1 MLPRLLP
8 APRLALVRRASRRAS
23 PWPEPQGS
31 QDKQP
36 KLRKWLSP
44 VSRISNF
51 VIVPTV
57 ILYAVFVA
65 DFGDHEHVFQ
75 PPRRW
80 LEAQTA
86 AFFSL
91 SPEEEKL
98 AGLKRDSPEISDHG
112 SGATNSWCVFA
123 VTPSSHSVLRTH
135 HIPDCLSLLWNC
147 YQVLAQ
153 LPISTCHPAALLKF

>member
-1 MLPRLLP
+1 MLPRLSPLRSLGLVP
-8 APRLALVRRASRRAS
+8 PPRLAFVRRASRRAS
-23 PWPEPQGS
+23 PWPEPQGGTT
-31 QDKQP
+31 DEKP
-36 KLRKWLSP
+36 TWRKWLSP

-80 LEAQTA
+80 LEAQRA

-91 SPEEEKL
+91 SPEEEQL
-98 AGLKRDSPEISDHG
+98 AGVKRDSPEISHHS
-112 SGATNSWCVFA
+112 SGATRS
-123 VTPSSHSVLRTH
+123 
-135 HIPDCLSLLWNC
+135 
-147 YQVLAQ
+147 
-153 LPISTCHPAALLKF
+153 